1 MNTFMW
7 NHPLTSRHLLLVKDL
22 LGYKVIDPISKKLA
36 CGDVGDGAMAEPETI
51 IKIILDALS

>member
-7 NHPLTSRHLLLVKDL
+7 NHPLTSRHLSLVKDL